1 MTRTEII
8 TRLCEIAAELADLS
22 HKADS
27 SDVKFHLTD
36 IEQHFQKSLQ
46 ELQESNN

>member
-8 TRLCEIAAELADLS
+8 TRLCEMAAELAELS
-22 HKADS
+22 QKTDS
-27 SDVKFHLTD
+27 SVVKYHLTD
-36 IEQHFQKSLQ
+36 IEQNFQKNLQ